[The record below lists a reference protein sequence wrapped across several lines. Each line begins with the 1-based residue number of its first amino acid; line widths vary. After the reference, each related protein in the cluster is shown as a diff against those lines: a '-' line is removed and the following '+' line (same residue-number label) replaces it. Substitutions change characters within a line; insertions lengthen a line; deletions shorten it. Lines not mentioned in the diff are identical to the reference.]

1 LTSSAFDA
9 IINTYTQRSN
19 YESTAKVCVED
30 KNKYMSLFMG
40 KRTDA
45 LYEINTAAGRKR
57 VAESID
63 CELSPE
69 NLSCDG
75 ELPMSQVRARYTK
88 LTAAA
93 TDLVKLDPST
103 AQHMYEF
110 G

>member
-1 LTSSAFDA
+1 MKALQK
-9 IINTYTQRSN
+9 Y
-19 YESTAKVCVED
+19 VED

-40 KRTDA
+40 KRTEA

-57 VAESID
+57 VAETID

-75 ELPMSQVRARYTK
+75 ELPMSQVRARYAR

-93 TDLVKLDPST
+93 TDLVKLDAST